1 MIRLT
6 VLSFNGEPMQ
16 GLSASF
22 DELGG
27 SIGRAEGNQLVLPDP
42 ERSISRQH
50 ARISFRAGRYVV
62 ADNGSNPVL
71 YNGQALAPQAEQLL
85 QAGDQLQIGG
95 YLLSVGEEHKAA
107 ASSDPFADLFGDI
120 SGGLAAPGVAA
131 STAAASPPISP
142 LPASRPPVAAPAA
155 HGGAGAAMIP
165 EDWDPFAD
173 LSPSKAGAASPSAAP
188 SFPAAAAGSGGLGGL
203 LGGGSESSLDA
214 LFGLGG
220 ADAAGASVG
229 TGAGAADPFAHL
241 LAPAPSSIDPLLQ
254 PGGAAPARSGPSLAD
269 HGSELN
275 AAMPRVRA
283 EGAKPV
289 PTPAASPAANPAAPA
304 LPPGA
309 VFSWDEVKDP
319 MPTTV
324 PGFLA
329 RGPGDRQERVQAAP
343 VPDPLATP
351 WPSSLDRSPAA
362 PALAAAPAGA
372 PAAGPHPAPTA
383 TASPT
388 AAAGE
393 GALLAAL
400 LEGLATPGLRLE
412 ALTPDLMRLIG
423 SLLRESTRGAVEL
436 LVARAALKR
445 EMRAEMTMIVAK
457 ENNPLK
463 FSPSAEVAMQYLL
476 SPALPG
482 FMPAQPAMR
491 DAFND
496 LRAHQLAVMAG
507 MRSALDSVLLRFD
520 PVRLEADLTQRSAL
534 SALLPS
540 LRKAR
545 LWDTFEELFSQ
556 LSSEAQDDF
565 EDLFGQAFLDAYE
578 EQLDRLAAERERP

>member
-71 YNGQALAPQAEQLL
+71 FNGQALTPQAEQFI

-95 YLLSVGEEHKAA
+95 YLLSVSMDKPAG
-107 ASSDPFADLFGDI
+107 ASADPFADLFGDI
-120 SGGLAAPGVAA
+120 SGGLATP
-131 STAAASPPISP
+131 AAASVGGPAPQVVAP
-142 LPASRPPVAAPAA
+142 LPVSRPPAPSPMAGA
-155 HGGAGAAMIP
+155 RPAAGAALIP

-173 LSPSKAGAASPSAAP
+173 VGSAASPSSVASA
-188 SFPAAAAGSGGLGGL
+188 FPTGPVASAGASSLAGLV
-203 LGGGSESSLDA
+203 GGGADSSLDA
-214 LFGLGG
+214 LFGLG
-220 ADAAGASVG
+220 AGSAPG
-229 TGAGAADPFAHL
+229 TSADPFADL
-241 LAPAPSSIDPLLQ
+241 LSPARPGLDPLLK
-254 PGGAAPARSGPSLAD
+254 PGAAPAAPTGPSLAN

-283 EGAKPV
+283 ETSKAAPSA
-289 PTPAASPAANPAAPA
+289 AASPHAPA

-329 RGPGDRQERVQAAP
+329 RGQGDRQEQVAAAA
-343 VPDPLATP
+343 DPLATP
-351 WPSSLDRSPAA
+351 WPSTLDRPVAA
-362 PALAAAPAGA
+362 VPLSAASLAAAPVAA
-372 PAAGPHPAPTA
+372 AMPLVPAASPSPS
-383 TASPT
+383 AS
-388 AAAGE
+388 AGE
-393 GALLAAL
+393 GGLLAAL
-400 LEGLATPGLRLE
+400 LEGLATPGLRIE
-412 ALTPDLMRLIG
+412 GLTPDLMRLIG

-545 LWDTFEELFSQ
+545 LWDTFEDLFGQ
-556 LSSEAQDDF
+556 LSSEAHDDF
-565 EDLFGQAFLDAYE
+565 EELFGQAFLDAYE

>member
-6 VLSFNGEPMQ
+6 VISFNGEPVQ

-71 YNGQALAPQAEQLL
+71 FNGQALAPQAEQLI

-95 YLLSVGEEHKAA
+95 YLLSVSVDSPRG
-107 ASSDPFADLFGDI
+107 ASADPFADLFGDI
-120 SGGLAAPGVAA
+120 SGGLAAPAA
-131 STAAASPPISP
+131 SSSPLAGAAPSPLAP
-142 LPASRPPVAAPAA
+142 LPASRPPAPSPMSGASPA
-155 HGGAGAAMIP
+155 AGAALIP

-173 LSPSKAGAASPSAAP
+173 VSAAASPSSATPQFSSGQGNAP
-188 SFPAAAAGSGGLGGL
+188 LSGLI
-203 LGGGSESSLDA
+203 GGGTDSSIDA
-214 LFGLGG
+214 LFGLG
-220 ADAAGASVG
+220 AGAAPG
-229 TGAGAADPFAHL
+229 TGADPFADL
-241 LAPAPSSIDPLLQ
+241 LSPARPGLDPLLN
-254 PGGAAPARSGPSLAD
+254 PGASAAAPAGPSLAN

-283 EGAKPV
+283 ESPKAGPSA
-289 PTPAASPAANPAAPA
+289 PAAPAGPQTPA

-329 RGPGDRQERVQAAP
+329 RGQGDRPERVQQAPAA
-343 VPDPLATP
+343 DPLATP
-351 WPSSLDRSPAA
+351 WPSTLDRPA
-362 PALAAAPAGA
+362 AAAPAVTPLA
-372 PAAGPHPAPTA
+372 PALGASLPA
-383 TASPT
+383 S
-388 AAAGE
+388 AGE

-400 LEGLATPGLRLE
+400 LEGLATPGLRIE

-545 LWDTFEELFSQ
+545 LWDTFEDLFSQ
-556 LSSEAQDDF
+556 LSSEAHDDF
-565 EDLFGQAFLDAYE
+565 EELFGQAFLDAYE